1 MKVVCDR
8 SALLDALTLAAGIVP
23 SRAANPA
30 LQCVRLAA
38 ADGRLAVS
46 ATDQEISLRLV
57 LGQVNVEEDGEAL
70 VPADK
75 LVQIVRA
82 SDDGTLTLET
92 NKNAMDIRGADAH
105 FRIFGFD
112 PREAPAV
119 REPKGLEPQ
128 GEIPAGLLRRLVS
141 RTVFAA
147 SVEQL
152 RYAIA
157 GVLFDRQGRKLR
169 LVATDGKRLA
179 VARGEC
185 GTAGDGEH
193 RMIIPN
199 KAMHALLRLVDD
211 PDESVRITADANQAR
226 FEVGSGDEM
235 STLTTNLV
243 EGTFPPFEDVIP
255 KDNDKRISIDADE
268 LTSAV
273 RRAALLTTQESRG
286 VRMSFASDGLTL
298 SSRAPEM
305 GEAEIHIDLPDYQG
319 ETIDI
324 AFNPGYL
331 VDALK
336 VLDGGPVIVELKTSS
351 KPGVLRAGTDFTYVF
366 MPITLE

>member
-8 SALLDALTLAAGIVP
+8 SALLDALTMAAGVVP

-30 LQCVRLAA
+30 LQCVRLTA
-38 ADGRLAVS
+38 ADGRLTVA
-46 ATDQEISLRLV
+46 ATDQEISLRLS
-57 LGQVNVEEDGEAL
+57 LGQVSVESDGEAL

-92 NKNAMDIRGADAH
+92 KDSKMDIRGEDAH

-112 PREAPAV
+112 PREAPVA
-119 REPKGLEPQ
+119 REPKGLSVQAEL
-128 GEIPAGLLRRLVS
+128 PAGLLRRLVS

-185 GTAGDGEH
+185 GTAADGDQ
-193 RMIIPN
+193 RMIVPN
-199 KAMHALLRLVDD
+199 KAMHVLVRIIDD
-211 PDESVRITADANQAR
+211 PDANVRISADSNQAR
-226 FEVGSGDEM
+226 FEIGDGDETA
-235 STLTTNLV
+235 TLTTNLV

-255 KDNDKRISIDADE
+255 KDNDKRISIDSDE

-286 VRMSFASDGLTL
+286 VRMSFATDGLTL

-319 ETIDI
+319 DAIDI

-351 KPGVLRAGTDFTYVF
+351 KPGVLRAGADFTYVF
-366 MPITLE
+366 MPITLD